1 MPDPGGGAGHGQP
14 EPLRAG
20 RRPLCR
26 LFLDRVKAG
35 LSAIVPC
42 KDPLRAEKQRVS
54 LKRKI
59 SVVAALLALV
69 GAGTAEALRIR
80 AGDIIVIGNGGFRP
94 IKLPKD
100 RDAPITI
107 YGGGRIETVSGAL
120 PPILRKIS
128 FEFDRHGSVQ
138 TKGLPVCTVRRIEA
152 TTVTAARNL
161 CPGAIVGKG
170 FGRGADQ
177 LPRTDADPGLLAD
190 HRLQRA
196 AQGPQSHRDRPRLH
210 DGPRPDRL
218 RRPGD
223 DRKDQQRRLR
233 LPHQGEDPEDR
244 QRRRDPRR
252 GHAEDRPQVDLQ
264 GRAPQLRQ
272 RALCDRAPAG
282 PRPIR
287 ASTTASC

>member
-1 MPDPGGGAGHGQP
+1 M
-14 EPLRAG
+14 
-20 RRPLCR
+20 
-26 LFLDRVKAG
+26 
-35 LSAIVPC
+35 
-42 KDPLRAEKQRVS
+42 
-54 LKRKI
+54 KRKI

-152 TTVTAARNL
+152 TTVKGARNL

-170 FGRGADQ
+170 SGKALINFPEQKPFPVSSPITVFNGPRKGRNPTVIAHAYTTVPVPTTYVVPVVIEKINNGVYGYRTKARIPKIANGAGIPVSGR
-177 LPRTDADPGLLAD
+177 LTIGRRWTYKGVRHSYVNARCATG
-190 HRLQRA
+190 RLQARG
-196 AQGPQSHRDRPRLH
+196 QFEFSNDTVLKGTFFRPCKV
-210 DGPRPDRL
+210 
-218 RRPGD
+218 RR
-223 DRKDQQRRLR
+223 
-233 LPHQGEDPEDR
+233 
-244 QRRRDPRR
+244 
-252 GHAEDRPQVDLQ
+252 
-264 GRAPQLRQ
+264 
-272 RALCDRAPAG
+272 
-282 PRPIR
+282 
-287 ASTTASC
+287 